1 MSTQW
6 VRIRT
11 PDSGRIYYHN
21 PDLNSTVWS
30 LPKGDSCKD
39 ETAISPKEGVNQGM
53 RRESLEQPTKEST
66 DDATQLDKVIRTA
79 QTTQRAAKKFK
90 ELREKRSQTQEG
102 AEKKAMSIKIRTPI
116 QPPSGAGEKTVRAG
130 EKTVNGGSN
139 SMMSNP
145 SLGAGGDQQ
154 SESKQAQQQ
163 HQQLNVKTPSGTS
176 KKGKNKKK
184 KKKKKKKMK
193 SRCAHVDP
201 RNVSFTVYLMWL
213 IPVLIMV
220 SINIYYF
227 QIIELWGDI
236 QRPGK
241 YQNKTKPLKFI
252 WPKDGKTYENMRL
265 IQLNTGHDAALA
277 YAQANYKYISTKE
290 LRKLTPPSTCQN
302 HFIEQAGTSTEQLC
316 HGYCTGCILG
326 GNTAVYPYLPLILAG
341 LWTGGVILSG
351 IFLPIIASLW
361 NQKKSGGGAAEENST
376 SNLTMR
382 DARVFMLLLL
392 TFLVFGVMIYL
403 IHHARVIDV
412 PQGHSMYTFWI
423 FFTCYYFGTSSIYW
437 SRLDVSPIKN
447 RQPELSL
454 GVAFLGYCYVT
465 HIVGAYYLTGVQA
478 WPCIISMIVAYVITP
493 AYFLSFIRRGLE
505 LWATHRHHKSV
516 LKRMKQ
522 EELKTLLALDD
533 AGEGSYVLCCSVM
546 VLFV

>member
-30 LPKGDSCKD
+30 LPKDHSCKN
-39 ETAISPKEGVNQGM
+39 ETAISPKEGVGQGM
-53 RRESLEQPTKEST
+53 KRESLEQPTKEST
-66 DDATQLDKVIRTA
+66 DTAMPLDKVVQTA
-79 QTTQRAAKKFK
+79 QTTQKAAKKFK
-90 ELREKRSQTQEG
+90 KLREKRSRTQEG
-102 AEKKAMSIKIRTPI
+102 AAKNDMSIKIRTPMKS
-116 QPPSGAGEKTVRAG
+116 PSGAGKKTARADD
-130 EKTVNGGSN
+130 KANMTPQSSGSN

-145 SLGAGGDQQ
+145 ALGAGGDQQ
-154 SESKQAQQQ
+154 SESKQPQ
-163 HQQLNVKTPSGTS
+163 HPQENVKTS
-176 KKGKNKKK
+176 KKGKNKNKKK
-184 KKKKKKKMK
+184 KKKKQKKKKTK

-201 RNVSFTVYLMWL
+201 RNVSFTVYLLWL

-227 QIIELWGDI
+227 QIVELWGDL

-241 YQNKTKPLKFI
+241 YQNNTKPLKFI

-277 YAQANYKYISTKE
+277 YAQANLKYISTKE

-302 HFIEQAGTSTEQLC
+302 HFIEQAGTLTEQLC
-316 HGYCTGCILG
+316 HGYCTGCVLG

-361 NQKKSGGGAAEENST
+361 NQKKSGGGAGTAGREEHST

-493 AYFLSFIRRGLE
+493 AS
-505 LWATHRHHKSV
+505 H
-516 LKRMKQ
+516 
-522 EELKTLLALDD
+522 DD
-533 AGEGSYVLCCSVM
+533 CHGDVTTP
-546 VLFV
+546 